1 MAINKNALI
10 RFHALDKC
18 FSNFS
23 KKFYLDDLLEY
34 CNEALYELN
43 PDGDGIKKRQLFED
57 IKFMESSQGWSVP
70 LDRIKEGRKVY
81 YRYETSDFSINKQPM
96 NELEAEKLKSA
107 LLVLSRFKGMPQFE
121 WVNELILKLQ
131 EAFKLQSHER
141 EIISFDA
148 NEYLKNI
155 HFLGDLFNAI
165 LYKKVLCVDYQSF
178 KSDVMTTL
186 EIHPHYLK
194 QYNNRW
200 FLIGNNPEFENLT
213 NLALDRIVSFSEI
226 DKKYQVS
233 SIDFNE
239 YFDDVI
245 GVSISPES
253 IVSKITLQATSDL
266 APYIMTKPLHG
277 SQKKISNDNNGFTF
291 SIEVIPNHELE
302 KLILSFGE
310 GLKVMEPDFFKN
322 AIKLRLVNSL
332 ANY

>member
-1 MAINKNALI
+1 MGGVLW
-10 RFHALDKC
+10 
-18 FSNFS
+18 S
-23 KKFYLDDLLEY
+23 
-34 CNEALYELN
+34 
-43 PDGDGIKKRQLFED
+43 GILVHFVA
-57 IKFMESSQGWSVP
+57 ESWRP
-70 LDRIKEGRKVY
+70 LQR
-81 YRYETSDFSINKQPM
+81 
-96 NELEAEKLKSA
+96 
-107 LLVLSRFKGMPQFE
+107 
-121 WVNELILKLQ
+121 
-131 EAFKLQSHER
+131 
-141 EIISFDA
+141 
-148 NEYLKNI
+148 NI
-155 HFLGDLFNAI
+155 HNAI

-200 FLIGNNPEFENLT
+200 FLIGNNPEFENFT

-253 IVSKITLQATSDL
+253 IISKIILQATPDL

-277 SQKKISNDNNGFTF
+277 SQKKITNNETGFTF

-310 GLKVMEPDFFKN
+310 GLKVLEPQFFRDK
-322 AIKLRLVNSL
+322 IKERLQMSL
-332 ANY
+332 VHY

>member
-23 KKFYLDDLLEY
+23 KPFYLEDLLEY

-43 PDGDGIKKRQLFED
+43 PDADGIKKRQLFED
-57 IKFMESSQGWSVP
+57 IKFMESSQGWSIP
-70 LDRIKEGRKVY
+70 LERIKEGRKVY

-131 EAFKLQSHER
+131 EAFKLQSHNR

-155 HFLGDLFNAI
+155 HLLGDLFNAI
-165 LYKKVLCVDYQSF
+165 LYKRVLRVEYQSF
-178 KSDVMTTL
+178 KSTSVTTF
-186 EIHPHYLK
+186 EIHPYYLK

-200 FLIGNNPEFENLT
+200 FLIGNRFEFDNLT
-213 NLALDRIVSFSEI
+213 NLALDRIVSFAET
-226 DKKYQVS
+226 DKKYQDS
-233 SIDFNE
+233 TIDFND

-245 GVSISPES
+245 GVSIPPES
-253 IVSKITLQATSDL
+253 LATKIILKASNEL
-266 APYIMTKPLHG
+266 SPYILTKPLHG
-277 SQKKISNDNNGFTF
+277 SQTRISDSNEGFTF

-310 GLKVMEPDFFKN
+310 GLKVVDPISFRER
-322 AIKLRLVNSL
+322 IKERLMSSL

>member
-1 MAINKNALI
+1 MAITKNALI

-23 KKFYLDDLLEY
+23 KKFYLEDLLEY
-34 CNEALYELN
+34 CNKELYELN
-43 PDGDGIKKRQLFED
+43 PNAEGIKKRQLFED

-70 LDRIKEGRKVY
+70 LERIKEGRKVY
-81 YRYETSDFSINKQPM
+81 YRYEDSDFSINKQPI

-131 EAFKLQSHER
+131 EAFKLQSHDR

-165 LYKKVLCVDYQSF
+165 LYKKVLKVHYQTF
-178 KSDVMTTL
+178 KSDEIT
-186 EIHPHYLK
+186 EFIIHPYYLK

-200 FLIGNNPEFENLT
+200 FLIGKRGEYDNLT
-213 NLALDRIVSFSEI
+213 NLALDRIVSFSEHNLTYTDSEI
-226 DKKYQVS
+226 NFED
-233 SIDFNE
+233 
-239 YFDDVI
+239 YFEDSI
-245 GVSISPES
+245 GVSIPVHPVVTK
-253 IVSKITLQATSDL
+253 IVFFATPDL
-266 APYIMTKPLHG
+266 APYIVTKPLHG
-277 SQKKISNDNNGFTF
+277 SQKKITNDINGFTF

-310 GLKVMEPDFFKN
+310 GLTVLEPPFFKA
-322 AIKLRLVNSL
+322 AIKKRLQQCLS
-332 ANY
+332 NY

>member
-23 KKFYLDDLLEY
+23 NKFYLKKKKKK

-131 EAFKLQSHER
+131 QAFHLDSSKK
-141 EIISFDA
+141 EIISFYKDRQKY
-148 NEYLKNI
+148 EYSRVCRK
-155 HFLGDLFNAI
+155 
-165 LYKKVLCVDYQSF
+165 
-178 KSDVMTTL
+178 
-186 EIHPHYLK
+186 
-194 QYNNRW
+194 
-200 FLIGNNPEFENLT
+200 
-213 NLALDRIVSFSEI
+213 FS
-226 DKKYQVS
+226 
-233 SIDFNE
+233 
-239 YFDDVI
+239 
-245 GVSISPES
+245 
-253 IVSKITLQATSDL
+253 
-266 APYIMTKPLHG
+266 
-277 SQKKISNDNNGFTF
+277 
-291 SIEVIPNHELE
+291 
-302 KLILSFGE
+302 
-310 GLKVMEPDFFKN
+310 
-322 AIKLRLVNSL
+322 
-332 ANY
+332 

>member
-18 FSNFS
+18 FSNFN
-23 KKFYLDDLLEY
+23 KKFYLEDLLEK

-57 IKFMESSQGWSVP
+57 IKFMESNQGWSVP

-81 YRYETSDFSINKQPM
+81 YRYENPDFSINKQPI

-165 LYKKVLCVDYQSF
+165 LYKKVLQVEYQSF
-178 KSDVMTTL
+178 KSDVITAL
-186 EIHPHYLK
+186 EIHPYYLK

-213 NLALDRIVSFSEI
+213 NLALDRIVSFEAVNTEYENTDI
-226 DKKYQVS
+226 N
-233 SIDFNE
+233 FNE
-239 YFDDVI
+239 YFDDII
-245 GVSISPES
+245 GVSILPES
-253 IVSKITLQATSDL
+253 IVSKITLFATPDL

-277 SQKKISNDNNGFTF
+277 SQKKIANNETGFTF

-310 GLKVMEPDFFKN
+310 GLKVVEPDSFKN
-322 AIKLRLVNSL
+322 KIKQRLIRSL

>member
-23 KKFYLDDLLEY
+23 KKFYLDDLLKY
-34 CNEALYELN
+34 CNEALYDLN

-131 EAFKLQSHER
+131 EAFKLESHER

-200 FLIGNNPEFENLT
+200 FLIGNNPEFENFT

-253 IVSKITLQATSDL
+253 IISKIILQATPDL

-277 SQKKISNDNNGFTF
+277 SQKKITNNETGFTF

-310 GLKVMEPDFFKN
+310 GLKVLEPQFFRDK
-322 AIKLRLVNSL
+322 IKERLQMSL
-332 ANY
+332 VHY

>member
-23 KKFYLDDLLEY
+23 NKFYLEDLLEK

-165 LYKKVLCVDYQSF
+165 LYKKVLKVDYQSF
-178 KSDVMTTL
+178 KSVVMTTL
-186 EIHPHYLK
+186 EIHPCYLK
-194 QYNNRW
+194 QHNNRW

-213 NLALDRIVSFSEI
+213 NLALDRIISFNEI

-245 GVSISPES
+245 GVSIPPES
-253 IVSKITLQATSDL
+253 IVSKITLQATPNL

-310 GLKVMEPDFFKN
+310 GLKVMEPDFYKN
-322 AIKLRLVNSL
+322 IIKQRLLNSL

>member
-23 KKFYLDDLLEY
+23 KKFYLEDLLEK
-34 CNEALYELN
+34 CNDALYELN

-57 IKFMESSQGWSVP
+57 IKFMESTQGWSIP
-70 LDRIKEGRKVY
+70 LERIKEGRKVY
-81 YRYETSDFSINKQPM
+81 YRYENSDFSINKQPM

-107 LLVLSRFKGMPQFE
+107 LMVLSRFKGMPQFQ

-131 EAFKLQSHER
+131 EAFKLESHSR

-165 LYKKVLCVDYQSF
+165 LYKKVLQIEYQSF
-178 KSDVMTTL
+178 KSDLITTF
-186 EIHPHYLK
+186 EIHPYYLK
-194 QYNNRW
+194 QFNNRW
-200 FLIGNNPEFENLT
+200 FLIGHRFEFENLT
-213 NLALDRIVSFSEI
+213 NLALDRIISFTETN
-226 DKKYQVS
+226 KQYQDS
-233 SIDFNE
+233 TIDFND

-245 GVSISPES
+245 GVSIPPES
-253 IVSKITLQATSDL
+253 SVAKIILKASNELT
-266 APYIMTKPLHG
+266 PYILTKPIHG
-277 SQKKISNDNNGFTF
+277 SQKRISDNDEGFTF

-310 GLKVMEPDFFKN
+310 GLKVVEPVSFRER
-322 AIKLRLVNSL
+322 IKERLVNSL
-332 ANY
+332 ALY

>member
-18 FSNFS
+18 FSNFG
-23 KKFYLDDLLEY
+23 KKFYIDDLLIS
-34 CNEALYELN
+34 CNEALFELN
-43 PDGDGIKKRQLFED
+43 PNADGIKKRQLFED
-57 IKFMESSQGWSVP
+57 IKFMESSQGWSIP
-70 LDRIKEGRKVY
+70 LERNKEERKVY
-81 YRYETSDFSINKQPM
+81 YRYETDDFSINKQPI

-131 EAFKLQSHER
+131 EAFKLQSHNR

-165 LYKKVLCVDYQSF
+165 LYKKVLCIEYKSF
-178 KSDVMTTL
+178 KSDIITSL
-186 EIHPHYLK
+186 EIHPYYLK
-194 QYNNRW
+194 QFNNRW
-200 FLIGNNPEFENLT
+200 FLIGANPKFDNLT
-213 NLALDRIVSFSEI
+213 NMALDRIFSFTETNNKFI
-226 DKKYQVS
+226 ET

-239 YFDDVI
+239 YFDDII
-245 GVSISPES
+245 GVSIPQNAV
-253 IVSKITLQATSDL
+253 ITKIIIQTTTDL
-266 APYIMTKPLHG
+266 MPYIMTKPLHG
-277 SQKKISNDNNGFTF
+277 SQKKINIDETGFTF

-310 GLKVMEPDFFKN
+310 GLRIVSPDFFKDK
-322 AIKLRLVNSL
+322 IKKRLLESIK
-332 ANY
+332 NY

>member
-18 FSNFS
+18 FSNFG
-23 KKFYLDDLLEY
+23 KKFYLEDLLAY
-34 CNEALYELN
+34 CNAALYELN
-43 PDGDGIKKRQLFED
+43 PNAEGIKKRQLFED

-70 LDRIKEGRKVY
+70 LERIKEGRKVY

-131 EAFKLQSHER
+131 EAFKLESHER

-165 LYKKVLCVDYQSF
+165 LYKKVLRVDYQTF
-178 KSDVMTTL
+178 KSDAVATF
-186 EIHPHYLK
+186 EIHPYYLK

-200 FLIGNNPEFENLT
+200 FLIGNRMEFTNLT
-213 NLALDRIVSFSEI
+213 NLALDRIVSFAETDTPYNDTST
-226 DKKYQVS
+226 
-233 SIDFNE
+233 DFNE
-239 YFDDVI
+239 HFDDVI
-245 GVSISPES
+245 GVSIPPES
-253 IVSKITLQATSDL
+253 IVSKITLFATPDL

-291 SIEVIPNHELE
+291 SIEVITNHELE
-302 KLILSFGE
+302 KLILSCGE
-310 GLKVMEPDFFKN
+310 GLKVVEPESFKK